1 MKEIPRRAITQHF
14 QENPHDHL
22 SEWSFDWRREPLG
35 LNNQHYEVVREA
47 KQQRATP
54 RRLPGVFHSQPGDI
68 GEGSWGILESTEDYN
83 ANSMD
88 FHQEQTVY
96 TKAKKA
102 KEGQRVIGH
111 TVWQTRGAAP
121 SWPTSDDEPVAV
133 TVKGSRSFL
142 SSLGELTDA
151 GPDPLSVGPAEPCSD
166 SDHTGP
172 LMVHDVFTG

>member
-35 LNNQHYEVVREA
+35 LNNQHYEVVHEA

-68 GEGSWGILESTEDYN
+68 GEESWGILESSEDYN

-88 FHQEQTVY
+88 FPTEQAVY
-96 TKAKKA
+96 
-102 KEGQRVIGH
+102 H
-111 TVWQTRGAAP
+111 TACI
-121 SWPTSDDEPVAV
+121 D
-133 TVKGSRSFL
+133 F
-142 SSLGELTDA
+142 
-151 GPDPLSVGPAEPCSD
+151 
-166 SDHTGP
+166 
-172 LMVHDVFTG
+172 